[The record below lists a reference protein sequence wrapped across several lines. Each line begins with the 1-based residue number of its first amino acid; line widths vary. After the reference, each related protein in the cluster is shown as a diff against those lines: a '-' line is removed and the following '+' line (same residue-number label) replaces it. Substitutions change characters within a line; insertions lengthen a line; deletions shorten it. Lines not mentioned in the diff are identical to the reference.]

1 MLLEKTSKSG
11 GFFARI
17 IVEFLVSGLAFW
29 AADYLIPG
37 LHTGGWKTILIVALI
52 IGAINVLVNPIL
64 SRLFVALKDPMIG
77 MLTLAANTAML
88 YLLEA
93 YESDVGV
100 SFAIANPWSAI
111 LGALIISLIGFV
123 FNKALQ

>member
-1 MLLEKTSKSG
+1 MLLRKTSTSG

-17 IVEFLVSGLAFW
+17 IIEFLVSGLAFW
-29 AADYLIPG
+29 AADYIVPG

-52 IGAINVLVNPIL
+52 IGAINVLVNPVL
-64 SRLFVALKDPMIG
+64 SRLFAAIKDPMIG
-77 MLTLAANTAML
+77 ILTLAANTAIL

-93 YESDVGV
+93 YEGEAGISL
-100 SFAIANPWSAI
+100 AIDNPWSAI

-123 FNKALQ
+123 FNKALE